1 VLLPLQIIFIGI
13 IARTLPSNNQR
24 RLMCVTDGR
33 DLIYSENHWS
43 NFDTTKCFVENVMV
57 LYHQVHIELLGL

>member
-1 VLLPLQIIFIGI
+1 
-13 IARTLPSNNQR
+13 
-24 RLMCVTDGR
+24 MCVADGR